1 MSYTEYKG
9 YTIQIAQDQSPSS
22 PREDDNL
29 GTMICFHGR
38 YNLGDSHK
46 LSIDEAKRLETS
58 ESVIALPMY
67 MYDHSGITINTTGF
81 SCPFDSGKIGFI
93 YVTKEKIRQEYSW
106 KKLTKKRIE
115 IINNDKTVDESCWG
129 FYGSEDCETEAKG
142 VVDYLIKNNP

>member
-1 MSYTEYKG
+1 
-9 YTIQIAQDQSPSS
+9 
-22 PREDDNL
+22 
-29 GTMICFHGR
+29 MICFHGR

-115 IINNDKTVDESCWG
+115 IIKGYLKSEVKVYDQYLTGDVYGYIITKNNDKTVDESCWG